1 MYRLGLAASAT
12 LALLLFAIPANADSN
27 DTANTIAQCRVN
39 LEGCRNSIGL
49 AVVLGGD
56 WCAPDDMVR
65 PSDAEVEGVLSWLE
79 AHPQV
84 SPDDWA
90 SATDAALE
98 ALYPC
103 SH

>member
-1 MYRLGLAASAT
+1 MYKIVLAT
-12 LALLLFAIPANADSN
+12 LATLGLLCFAIPAKADSIA
-27 DTANTIAQCRVN
+27 TANRIAQCRVN
-39 LEGCRNSIGL
+39 LEPCRSSIGL

-56 WCAPDDMVR
+56 FCAPDDMAY
-65 PSDAEVEGVLSWLE
+65 PSDAEVQTVISWLE

-84 SPDDWA
+84 SPDDWVAA
-90 SATDAALE
+90 SDAALE